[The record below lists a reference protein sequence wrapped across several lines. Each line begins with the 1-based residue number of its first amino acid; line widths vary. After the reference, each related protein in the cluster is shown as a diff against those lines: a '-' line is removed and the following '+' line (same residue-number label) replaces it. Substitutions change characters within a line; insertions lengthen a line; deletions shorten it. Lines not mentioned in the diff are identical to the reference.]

1 MMEFWSTSWGDVAT
15 VVGIIVSLGAIVWA
29 IKEARGARSASQ
41 AAETAASETRDQI
54 QRHLQTVDLLRAIGL
69 IQRIKLLH
77 DITSWEAAMEQYQAL
92 RAMLSD
98 IIARCPEGHT
108 ELRQR
113 LNTARTRVRGM
124 ENLVREYLN
133 QSIGDTEGAN
143 LNREL
148 NEIQSDLEELAS
160 DLGFGDPQEGA
171 K

>member
-1 MMEFWSTSWGDVAT
+1 MMEFVTGNWGGLVS
-15 VVGIIVSLGAIVWA
+15 VVGLAVSVVGLIWAIVV
-29 IKEARGARSASQ
+29 ARGARSASQ
-41 AAETAASETRDQI
+41 AAHKAAREAVGQI
-54 QRHLQTVDLLRAIGL
+54 ARHLQTVDLERAIGL

-77 DITSWEAAMEQYQAL
+77 DIAWWEAAMEQYQAL

-108 ELRQR
+108 ERRQR
-113 LNTARTRVRGM
+113 LNTARMRVRSM
-124 ENLVREYLN
+124 ENLVRERIN
-133 QSIGDTEGAN
+133 QSIGDTERAN

-160 DLGFGDPQEGA
+160 ELGFGDPQEGA